1 MFVRASC
8 VHLSSFLFSFSPSLF
23 TPEKEK
29 KRKEKKRKRTGNEEG
44 GGEGVKFSRN
54 DASGR
59 YTVYCYT
66 FFIFFKEN
74 EGGSVPFVC
83 LIRKK

>member
-1 MFVRASC
+1 MFIC
-8 VHLSSFLFSFSPSLF
+8 LLFFFLFPPLFSR
-23 TPEKEK
+23 EKK
-29 KRKEKKRKRTGNEEG
+29 KRKERKRKENERETKR